1 MLTCIKQHFSKSYN
15 VVFWIFFGPAMFM
28 TLAGVLEL
36 YTTYFD
42 ELTTQDH
49 FQFLMRFLFPVALA
63 TFVTALD
70 RRHRLQREAI
80 VEQGKA
86 YLKRK
91 RSTR

>member
-1 MLTCIKQHFSKSYN
+1 MFTCIKQHFSKGHN
-15 VVFWIFFGPAMFM
+15 VVFWILFGPAMFI

-49 FQFLMRFLFPVALA
+49 FQFLVRFLFPVALA
-63 TFVTALD
+63 KFVTALD
-70 RRHRLQREAI
+70 RRHILQNEAI
-80 VEQGKA
+80 VKQGEA